1 VSLFRL
7 TDELIFPPATLAEE
21 DGLLAIGGDLSLPR
35 LLLAY
40 SSGLFPWSNEGEP
53 PLWWSPDPRCIFEPG
68 TMRVSRSLA
77 KTLRQGRYRVSYDQ
91 AFDQVI
97 SNCAELRINDGTGT
111 WISPKLYRSFLEL
124 HRLGHAH
131 SIECWRDDLLVGGVY
146 GLCLGRCFFG
156 ESMFH
161 VERDASKVALF
172 HLVQRAEALGFEL
185 VDCQLP
191 NEHLLSL
198 GAIQIPRVEF
208 LQRLVKG
215 GVLPSIDQVVS
226 SIDLKI

>member
-1 VSLFRL
+1 VPFFRL
-7 TDELIFPPATLAEE
+7 TDALIFPSATLAET
-21 DGLLAIGGDLSLPR
+21 DGLLAIGGDLTLPR

-40 SSGLFPWSNEGEP
+40 SSGLFPWSNDGEP

-68 TMRVSRSLA
+68 AMRLSRSLA
-77 KTLRQGRYRVSYDQ
+77 KTLRQGRYRVTYNE
-91 AFDQVI
+91 AFDRVI
-97 SNCAELRINDGTGT
+97 SNCADLRIEDGTGT
-111 WISPKLYRSFLEL
+111 WINQELHHAFLDL
-124 HRLGHAH
+124 HRLGYAH
-131 SIECWRDDLLVGGVY
+131 SVECWRGDLLVGGVY

-172 HLVQRAEALGFEL
+172 HLLQRAKALGFEL

-198 GAIQIPRVEF
+198 GAIQIPRNDF
-208 LQRLVKG
+208 LQRLIKG
-215 GVLPSIDQVVS
+215 GVLPSVRQPVS
-226 SIDLKI
+226 SFG

>member
-1 VSLFRL
+1 VPLFKL
-7 TDELIFPPATLAEE
+7 TDELVFPPATLAEE
-21 DGLLAIGGDLSLPR
+21 DGLLAIGGDLTLPR

-53 PLWWSPDPRCIFEPG
+53 SLWWSPDPRCIFEPG

-77 KTLRQGRYRVSYDQ
+77 KTLRQDRYLVSYNQ

-97 SNCAELRINDGTGT
+97 RNCAELRINDGTGT
-111 WISPKLYRSFLEL
+111 WINPELYHAFLDL
-124 HRLGHAH
+124 HRLGYAH
-131 SIECWRDDLLVGGVY
+131 SVECWRDGRLVGGVY
-146 GLCLGRCFFG
+146 GLCLGRCFFA

-161 VERDASKVALF
+161 LERDASKVALF
-172 HLVQRAEALGFEL
+172 HLLQRAQELGFEL

-191 NEHLLSL
+191 NNHLLSL
-198 GAIQIPRVEF
+198 GAIQIPRVDF

-215 GVLPSIDQVVS
+215 GVLPSTSQTVS
-226 SIDLKI
+226 SIELTT